1 MVILFISELNYYLT
15 KDVQPELFVDTT
27 RGQKLRI
34 NIDIDFPKVP
44 CACESVIIRGNCIYL
59 NRHTVYR
66 VIFLPSCYFRL
77 CYFHPSA
84 LAYRSPLLE
93 FAQTK
98 LCLKRDIMKIVI
110 CPVLNFPAENESERS
125 ENKTGGMFACIQY

>member
-44 CACESVIIRGNCIYL
+44 CACEWIFFHVNIYEIAEKIYYRGKGSYAEIKKLKLFSKFTTKYNTCSIHVKIQCNKISVL
-59 NRHTVYR
+59 
-66 VIFLPSCYFRL
+66 
-77 CYFHPSA
+77 
-84 LAYRSPLLE
+84 
-93 FAQTK
+93 
-98 LCLKRDIMKIVI
+98 
-110 CPVLNFPAENESERS
+110 
-125 ENKTGGMFACIQY
+125 